1 MGRQPAQQRRSVEE
15 LKKLQTD
22 LRKLSKRGGWDTK
35 IRQELKGP
43 AADAKRAVE
52 KKIQAIPSKGISARQ
67 GRESLRRK
75 MLRALKTNVDTTKEY
90 TGAFVYLDAYEMPS
104 GEENL
109 PAYMERL
116 RRYTR
121 WRHTVFGNESVWVTQ
136 RAHPYFYRTL
146 KPWENTVADIA
157 ERVIDQQAREFER

>member
-1 MGRQPAQQRRSVEE
+1 MARKQPEQRRSVEE

-22 LRKLSKRGGWDTK
+22 LRKLSKRGGWDAK

-43 AADAKRAVE
+43 VEDAKRAVT
-52 KKIQAIPSKGISARQ
+52 KKILAIPSKGVSARQ

-75 MLRALKTNVDTTKEY
+75 MIRALKTNVDTNPQY
-90 TGAFVYLDAYEMPS
+90 TGGFVWLDANEMPS

-109 PAYMERL
+109 PAYMERI

-121 WRHTVFGNESVWVTQ
+121 WRHQVFGNENVWVTQ
-136 RAHPYFYRTL
+136 RAHQYFYRTL
-146 KPWENTVADIA
+146 KPWENTVADVA
-157 ERVIDQQAREFER
+157 DRVIQQQVREFEK